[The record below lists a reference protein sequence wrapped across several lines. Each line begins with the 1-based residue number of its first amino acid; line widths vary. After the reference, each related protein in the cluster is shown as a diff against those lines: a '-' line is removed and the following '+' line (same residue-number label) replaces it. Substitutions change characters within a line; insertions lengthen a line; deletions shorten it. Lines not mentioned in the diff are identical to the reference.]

1 MPAPSEL
8 RTLAPNLATHV
19 LNEVL
24 DAIQVRS
31 LQGELVYWNRR
42 AEELFEQEGV
52 SVAGRASAAR
62 AQAEQASIYRDA
74 HTSVRSRGHW
84 RGELRHEAA
93 NGTEVIL
100 DSRWTLLEGH
110 EDRPPL
116 IVMVDEVIT
125 DRKTLE
131 TQLYRTQRLES
142 LGTLASG
149 VAHDLNNVL
158 MPIIM
163 SAELLRQ
170 PRDAAS
176 RASIIENIERSA
188 QRGADILRQMLTF
201 ARGAQGRQVV
211 MQPRHII
218 REVENV
224 MRQAF
229 PRAIRIYI
237 HAHGE
242 EHLIRADATQIQQ
255 VLMNLCVNAR
265 DAMEDSGTLTVRSEA
280 VEVSPT
286 QADVHPDV
294 NPGRFLC
301 ITVQDTGGGIPADD
315 LDKIF
320 EPFFTTKQLGMG
332 TGLGLSTVHSIVR
345 SHRGFIEVQSQVGV
359 GTSFQ
364 VYFPIVEGERVETGV
379 NKARVQIEGRS
390 RSILVI
396 DDEESIREVLAEVL
410 EACGFTVLTA
420 QDGTEGVALLAEHR
434 HAVVLIITDM
444 MMPYMDGP
452 STLRVI
458 RRIKPDVL
466 VIAMSGVLRDLQT
479 DMRKLDVAAYLP
491 KPFSTQQLMDVL
503 ADLDW

>member
-1 MPAPSEL
+1 MPASSAL

-31 LQGELVYWNRR
+31 LQGELLYWNRR
-42 AEELFEQEGV
+42 AQELFEQEGV
-52 SVAGRASAAR
+52 SVAGRVSYAE
-62 AQAEQASIYRDA
+62 AQVEQASIYRDA

-84 RGELRHEAA
+84 RGELRHETAS
-93 NGTEVIL
+93 GTEVIL
-100 DSRWTLLEGH
+100 DSRWTLLEGQKGH
-110 EDRPPL
+110 PPL
-116 IVMVDEVIT
+116 IVMVDDVIT

-170 PRDAAS
+170 PRDATS
-176 RASIIENIERSA
+176 QASIIENIERSA

-201 ARGAQGRQVV
+201 ARGAQGRQAI

-237 HAHGE
+237 HTHAE
-242 EHLIRADATQIQQ
+242 EYLIRADATQLQQ

-265 DAMEDSGTLTVRSEA
+265 DAMDEGGRLTVRSSA
-280 VEVSPT
+280 VEVTPA
-286 QADVHPDV
+286 QADVHPEV
-294 NPGRFLC
+294 NPGRFLR
-301 ITVQDTGGGIPADD
+301 ITVQDTGSGIPAST
-315 LDKIF
+315 LDRIF

-345 SHRGFIEVQSQVGV
+345 SHRGFIEVVSQVGS
-359 GTSFQ
+359 GTTFQ
-364 VYFPIVEGERVETGV
+364 VYFPIVEGGKLETEPG
-379 NKARVQIEGRS
+379 KARVQIEGRS

-396 DDEESIREVLAEVL
+396 DDEESIRNVLRQVL
-410 EACGFTVLTA
+410 EGCGFTVLTA

-434 HAVVLIITDM
+434 QSVVLVITDM

-466 VIAMSGVLRDLQT
+466 VIAMSGVLRDMQA
-479 DMRKLDVAAYLP
+479 DIRKLDVAAYLP

-503 ADLDW
+503 AGLDW